1 MPDWY
6 QWHGKNIILALHV
19 RPGAA
24 QDRLDGC
31 HGDRLKI
38 RISAPPADGR
48 ANIRLRRFLTT
59 LFSVPRRQVELLS
72 GQGSRLKRV
81 RIQRPV
87 SLPDGIGPA
96 HGTP

>member
-48 ANIRLRRFLTT
+48 AN
-59 LFSVPRRQVELLS
+59 FSVPRRQVELLS

>member
-6 QWHGKNIILALHV
+6 QWHGKDIVLALHV

-38 RISAPPADGR
+38 HISAPPADGR
-48 ANIRLRRFLTT
+48 ANTRLL
-59 LFSVPRRQVELLS
+59 
-72 GQGSRLKRV
+72 
-81 RIQRPV
+81 
-87 SLPDGIGPA
+87 
-96 HGTP
+96 